1 MSLFFTKQ
9 TQDTLVSLGS
19 ERLALVFFQ
28 KNGQISDVL
37 DYIYMIFLNQFF
49 KYGENELAKSPV
61 YKVLK
66 IIFQQSRIRVYV
78 EN

>member
-66 IIFQQSRIRVYV
+66 IIFRQSRIRVYV